1 MKTAL
6 TTPGKV
12 MPIAVMPEKE
22 MFREMM
28 EMTDRIAKR
37 AYEMF
42 AGRGFMNGH
51 DLEDWFAAEREFLK
65 PVPLEL
71 KDAKDELIVR
81 AEVPGF
87 EAKDLTIKVEG
98 MNLVIRG
105 KRETTKEEKEKE
117 GKTVYTERKAE
128 EIYRLV
134 PLPVMVMPETAK
146 AEINNGVLELTLPKA
161 AKPRNIKVAA
171 A

>member
-65 PVPLEL
+65 PVHLEL

-87 EAKDLTIKVEG
+87 EAKDLTIEVEG
-98 MNLVIRG
+98 MNLIIRG

-134 PLPVMVMPETAK
+134 PLPVMVMPETAR

>member
-12 MPIAVMPEKE
+12 LPMAIMPERE

-42 AGRGFMNGH
+42 AGRGFADGH
-51 DLEDWFAAEREFLK
+51 DLADWFAAEREFLK

-87 EAKDLTIKVEG
+87 EAKDLTIEVEG